1 MDSLSSLMRAL
12 PLPPGAPAG
21 STHVT
26 YTCAALSALG
36 GVMGYARAR
45 SLRSL
50 AAGGV
55 FGASYFVAA
64 QFIGR
69 GDAERGLRYGALTSA
84 ALAASMGW
92 RLSRGARAVGPV
104 GVLFSTGVAAG
115 AWHGLQ
121 LARWLRDDDDET
133 PGGGGSAA

>member
-1 MDSLSSLMRAL
+1 MTDSLSSLLRSL
-12 PLPPGAPAG
+12 PLPAGAPPG

-26 YTCAALSALG
+26 YTCAALSAAG
-36 GVMGYARAR
+36 GVLGFVRGR

-55 FGASYFVAA
+55 FGASFFVAA

-69 GDAERGLRYGALTSA
+69 GEAERGLRYGALTSA

-104 GVLFSTGVAAG
+104 GMLFSTGVAAG

-121 LARWLRDDDDET
+121 LAHVLRDEP
-133 PGGGGSAA
+133 PGDGGA